1 MCSQKIRSYI
11 DRERAGSAS
20 PRQRSLGG
28 NGWKGPDIS
37 DLQLKADLRDLGDFT
52 LEVCE
57 HILKPRKQE
66 LMITSPGINIQGQG
80 GFNYR
85 HVHSNSL
92 LSCVYYL
99 QLPEGSGDLILEDP
113 RCSAV
118 FANQYEYFQR
128 ARLGM
133 PSQRITPKENYLYL
147 FPAWLPHLVA
157 PNASIDERISIPL
170 NIIWRPA
177 AGV

>member
-1 MCSQKIRSYI
+1 MPASKDLKRSMAEVFATPVWIIEVDRTRVCSQKIRSYI

-37 DLQLKADLRDLGDFT
+37 DLQLQADLRDLGDFT

-57 HILKPRKQE
+57 HILKPSKQE

-99 QLPEGSGDLILEDP
+99 QLPESHG
-113 RCSAV
+113 AV
-118 FANQYEYFQR
+118 K
-128 ARLGM
+128 
-133 PSQRITPKENYLYL
+133 TC
-147 FPAWLPHLVA
+147 
-157 PNASIDERISIPL
+157 
-170 NIIWRPA
+170 A
-177 AGV
+177 A